1 MKCTVCGK
9 RFKPKKENK
18 YIVAK
23 KTIGIAEM
31 IVGGG
36 EKLECFDCPR
46 CGCQIVAGTRL
57 EKIIELTEKSDETT

>member
-1 MKCTVCGK
+1 MKCAVCGK
-9 RFKPKKENK
+9 RFKPKKENG

-23 KTIGIAEM
+23 KTTGIVEM

-46 CGCQIVAGTRL
+46 CGCQIVAGERL
-57 EKIIELTEKSDETT
+57 EKVEVSVQNECI